1 MQLGKEIRELDVD
14 FDDELIPPQQ
24 EPARKPAPAPQPQ
37 KTAGVP
43 I

>member
-14 FDDELIPPQQ
+14 FDDELIPPQRD
-24 EPARKPAPAPQPQ
+24 PASKPAPVPQPQ
-37 KTAGVP
+37 QTAVAP